1 MNRTLS
7 IEISEN
13 DFQALGLTSEKVDY
27 QTFIKRFHRQMALDA
42 LRKMQDAAAKG
53 GISNMTLDEINAEIE
68 TVRATKRAQ
77 KNHH

>member
-13 DFQALGLTSEKVDY
+13 DFQALGLTSEKIDY
-27 QTFIKRFHRQMALDA
+27 QTFIKHIHWRIALDA
-42 LRKMQDAAAKG
+42 LRKAQDAAAKG

-68 TVRATKRAQ
+68 AVRATKRAQ
-77 KNHH
+77 KNYH